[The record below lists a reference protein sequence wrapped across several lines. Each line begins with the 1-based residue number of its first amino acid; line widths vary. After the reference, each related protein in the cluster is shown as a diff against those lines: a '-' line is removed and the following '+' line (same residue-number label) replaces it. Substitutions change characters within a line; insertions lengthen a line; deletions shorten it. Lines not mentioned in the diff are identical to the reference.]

1 MRGKIHILI
10 SRLLQAC
17 LVASLLAG
25 CTKVV
30 PDDSF
35 EQKSRIGFNTAM
47 TKAAVGY
54 PTDSKFISTA
64 YSIASTGSWNDAA
77 SRPNKPIIDE
87 EEVSYIEAER
97 YWSTSKPHYWDANFK
112 YTFFSYSPSS
122 LKGKVDV
129 STDGVKISNWDVEA
143 DDTKDIEILVA
154 DIAKDKTKNESFS
167 GYSGVPTNFR
177 QKLSKLSFNMGISRD
192 AEAGTKVTLLG
203 IKIGYI
209 CTRGNYS
216 KGGYT
221 DDVWTV
227 VEDSRKTG
235 TSGTSVFNVFSGSQ
249 ALSTETYFN
258 PDSKLIIPQSLL
270 QSGTYHPTLIVE
282 YQIQVGEGKV
292 ETKTAECYFD
302 INLRQESWEKGMEYT
317 YTIHIGVG
325 QYPIE
330 FAGTVAD
337 WSAVDNGKVNIGE
350 VNFGE

>member
-10 SRLLQAC
+10 SRLIQTC

-54 PTDSKFISTA
+54 PTTSKFISTA
-64 YSIASTGSWNDAA
+64 YTIASTGSWDNASDRAGAA
-77 SRPNKPIIDE
+77 VLINE
-87 EEVSYIEAER
+87 EEVSYNNTEKN
-97 YWSTSKPHYWDANFK
+97 WSTATAHYWDANYK

-122 LKGKVDV
+122 LKGKVGV
-129 STDGVKISNWDVEA
+129 SKDGVAISNWDVETDA
-143 DDTKDIEILVA
+143 REILVA
-154 DIAKDKTKNESFS
+154 DIAKDKTKNESFF

-192 AEAGTKVTLLG
+192 AEARTKVTLRE
-203 IKIGYI
+203 IKIVDI

-221 DDVWTV
+221 DNFWTV

-235 TSGTSVFNVFSGSQ
+235 TTGTSVFTVFSGSQ
-249 ALSTETYFN
+249 ELSTETYFN
-258 PDSKLIIPQSLL
+258 PASKLIIPQSLL
-270 QSGTYHPTLIVE
+270 QSGSYHPTLIVE
-282 YQIQVGEGKV
+282 YQIQVGEGAV

-330 FAGTVAD
+330 FDGTVD
-337 WSAVDNGKVNIGE
+337 PWNVGNNGEVNIG
-350 VNFGE
+350 

>member
-1 MRGKIHILI
+1 MRKNIHIIL
-10 SRLLQAC
+10 SRLIQTC

-54 PTDSKFISTA
+54 PKDSKFISTA
-64 YSIASTGSWNDAA
+64 YSILSAKTWDNADDRADATVL
-77 SRPNKPIIDE
+77 IDE
-87 EEVSYIEAER
+87 EEVSYKGTEN
-97 YWSTSKPHYWDANFK
+97 YWSTAAAHYWDANRK

-122 LKGKVDV
+122 LKDKVDV
-129 STDGVKISNWDVEA
+129 STVGVAISNWDVEA
-143 DDTKDIEILVA
+143 DATEILVA

-192 AEAGTKVTLLG
+192 AEKGTKVTLLG
-203 IKIGYI
+203 IKVSDI

-221 DDVWTV
+221 DDTWTV
-227 VEDSRKTG
+227 VEGSRKTG
-235 TSGTSVFNVFSGSQ
+235 TSVFTVFSGSQ
-249 ALSTETYFN
+249 ELSKTDFF
-258 PDSKLIIPQSLL
+258 PASKLIIPQSLL
-270 QSGTYHPTLIVE
+270 QSRSYHPQLIVE
-282 YQIQVGEGKV
+282 YQIQVGGKGAV

-330 FAGTVAD
+330 FDG
-337 WSAVDNGKVNIGE
+337 SVDAWNVVNNGEVNIG
-350 VNFGE
+350 

>member
-1 MRGKIHILI
+1 MRKNIHIIL
-10 SRLLQAC
+10 SRLFQAC
-17 LVASLLAG
+17 LTASLLAG

-54 PTDSKFISTA
+54 PTTSKFISTA
-64 YSIASTGSWNDAA
+64 YTIASTGSWDNDRAGA
-77 SRPNKPIIDE
+77 TVLFE
-87 EEVSYIEAER
+87 EEVSYNGTEN
-97 YWSTSKPHYWDANFK
+97 YWSTTTKHYWDANYK

-122 LKGKVDV
+122 LKGTKVSV

-143 DDTKDIEILVA
+143 DATEILVA

-192 AEAGTKVTLLG
+192 AEKGTKVTLLG
-203 IKIGYI
+203 IKIVDI
-209 CTRGNYS
+209 CTRGDYS

-227 VEDSRKTG
+227 DEDSRKTG
-235 TSGTSVFNVFSGSQ
+235 TIGTMVFTVFSGSQ
-249 ALSTETYFN
+249 ALSNESDFN

-270 QSGTYHPTLIVE
+270 QSGDYHPKLIVK
-282 YQIQVGEGKV
+282 YDIQVGNGDV

-302 INLRQESWEKGMEYT
+302 INLRQESWVMGMEYT

-330 FAGTVAD
+330 FDG
-337 WSAVDNGKVNIGE
+337 SVDAWNVVNNGEVNIG
-350 VNFGE
+350 

>member
-1 MRGKIHILI
+1 MRSKIYILI
-10 SRLLQAC
+10 SRLLQTC
-17 LVASLLAG
+17 LIASLLAG

-54 PTDSKFISTA
+54 PTGSKFISTA
-64 YSIASTGSWNDAA
+64 YTIASTGSWDNA
-77 SRPNKPIIDE
+77 SDRAGATLLIDE
-87 EEVSYIEAER
+87 EEVSYDNTKK
-97 YWSTSKPHYWDANFK
+97 YWSTTPARYWENYK

-122 LKGKVDV
+122 LKDKVEV
-129 STDGVKISNWDVEA
+129 STDGVAISNWNVEA
-143 DDTKDIEILVA
+143 DATTEILVA

-177 QKLSKLSFNMGISRD
+177 QKLSKLSFNMGISQY

-203 IKIGYI
+203 IKVSYI

-221 DDVWTV
+221 DDAWTV
-227 VEDSRKTG
+227 VEGSRKTG
-235 TSGTSVFNVFSGSQ
+235 TSGKSVFTVFSGSKE
-249 ALSTETYFN
+249 LSTETYFN

-270 QSGTYHPTLIVE
+270 QSGSYHPQLIVE
-282 YQIQVGEGKV
+282 YQIQVGEGAV

-330 FAGTVAD
+330 FDATVDD
-337 WSAVDNGKVNIGE
+337 WSAINNGEVNIGE
-350 VNFGE
+350 IL

>member
-10 SRLLQAC
+10 SRLLQTC

-54 PTDSKFISTA
+54 PTTSKFISKA
-64 YSIASTGSWNDAA
+64 YFIASTGSWDNA
-77 SRPNKPIIDE
+77 SDRENADVRINE
-87 EEVSYIEAER
+87 EEVSYDNTEK
-97 YWSTSKPHYWDANFK
+97 YWSTTTRYYWDNYK

-122 LKGKVDV
+122 LKGKVRV
-129 STDGVKISNWDVEA
+129 STDGVAIYNWDVEA
-143 DDTKDIEILVA
+143 DATEILVA

-177 QKLSKLSFNMGISRD
+177 QKLSKLSFNMGISLD

-203 IKIGYI
+203 IKIVGI
-209 CTRGNYS
+209 CTLGDYS

-221 DDVWTV
+221 DNSWTV

-235 TSGTSVFNVFSGSQ
+235 TSVFTVFSGSQ
-249 ALSTETYFN
+249 ELSTKSYFK
-258 PDSKLIIPQSLL
+258 PASKLIIPQSLL
-270 QSGTYHPTLIVE
+270 QSGSYHPTLIVE
-282 YQIQVGEGKV
+282 YKIQVGEGAI
-292 ETKTAECYFD
+292 ETKTAECHFD
-302 INLRQESWEKGMEYT
+302 INLRQESWVMGMEYT

-330 FAGTVAD
+330 FDGSVDD
-337 WSAVDNGKVNIGE
+337 WNVVDNGEVNIG
-350 VNFGE
+350 

>member
-1 MRGKIHILI
+1 MHNNIHNII
-10 SRLLQAC
+10 SRLLQTC
-17 LVASLLAG
+17 LIASLLAG

-54 PTDSKFISTA
+54 PKESKFISTA
-64 YSIASTGSWNDAA
+64 YTIASTGSWDNA
-77 SRPNKPIIDE
+77 SDRAGATTPLINE
-87 EEVSYIEAER
+87 EEVSYNNTEK
-97 YWSTSKPHYWDANFK
+97 YWSTTSAHYWDASYK

-177 QKLSKLSFNMGISRD
+177 QKLSKLSFKMRISEYAAND
-192 AEAGTKVTLLG
+192 TKVTLRE
-203 IKIGYI
+203 IKVSHI

-216 KGGYT
+216 KGGYA
-221 DDVWTV
+221 DDAWTV
-227 VEDSRKTG
+227 VEGSRKTG
-235 TSGTSVFNVFSGSQ
+235 TSGTSVFTVFSGSKE
-249 ALSTETYFN
+249 LSTETYFN

-270 QSGTYHPTLIVE
+270 QSGSYHPTLIVE
-282 YQIQVGEGKV
+282 YQIQVGEGAV
-292 ETKTAECYFD
+292 ETKTAECHFD
-302 INLRQESWEKGMEYT
+302 INLRQESWVMGMEYT

-330 FAGTVAD
+330 FDG
-337 WSAVDNGKVNIGE
+337 SVDAWNVVNNGEVNIG
-350 VNFGE
+350 

>member
-1 MRGKIHILI
+1 MRNNIHIIL
-10 SRLLQAC
+10 SRLFQAC
-17 LVASLLAG
+17 LIASLLAG

-54 PTDSKFISTA
+54 PKESKFISTA
-64 YSIASTGSWNDAA
+64 YTIASTGSWDNA
-77 SRPNKPIIDE
+77 SDRAVATKIIDA
-87 EEVSYIEAER
+87 EEVSYNGTEK
-97 YWSTSKPHYWDANFK
+97 YWSTSTAHYWDANYK

-122 LKGKVDV
+122 LKGKVSV
-129 STDGVKISNWDVEA
+129 STDGVAISNWNVEA
-143 DDTKDIEILVA
+143 DATEILVA

-177 QKLSKLSFNMGISRD
+177 QKLSKLSFKMGIPRD

-203 IKIGYI
+203 IKIVGI

-216 KGGYT
+216 KGGYA
-221 DDVWTV
+221 DDIWTV
-227 VEDSRKTG
+227 VEGSRKTG
-235 TSGTSVFNVFSGSQ
+235 TTGTSVFSVFSGSRE
-249 ALSTETYFN
+249 LSTDTYFN

-270 QSGTYHPTLIVE
+270 QSGSYHPTLIVE
-282 YQIQVGEGKV
+282 YEIQVEDGEP
-292 ETKTAECYFD
+292 EPKTAECHFD

-317 YTIHIGVG
+317 YIIHIGVG

-330 FAGTVAD
+330 FDGTV
-337 WSAVDNGKVNIGE
+337 DNWNVVNNGEVNIG
-350 VNFGE
+350 

>member
-10 SRLLQAC
+10 SRLLQTC

-35 EQKSRIGFNTAM
+35 EPKSRIGFNTAM

-54 PTDSKFISTA
+54 PTTSTFISTA
-64 YSIASTGSWNDAA
+64 YFIASTGSWDNA
-77 SRPNKPIIDE
+77 SDRANADVRINE
-87 EEVSYIEAER
+87 EEVSYNNTEK
-97 YWSTSKPHYWDANFK
+97 YWSTTTRYYWDNYK

-122 LKGKVDV
+122 LKGTKVSV
-129 STDGVKISNWDVEA
+129 STDGVAIFNWDVET
-143 DDTKDIEILVA
+143 DDTEILVA

-177 QKLSKLSFNMGISRD
+177 QKLSKLSFKMGISQY
-192 AEAGTKVTLLG
+192 AESGTNVTLLG
-203 IKIGYI
+203 IKIVDI
-209 CTRGNYS
+209 CTQGNYS

-221 DDVWTV
+221 DDSWTV
-227 VEDSRKTG
+227 VEGSRKTG
-235 TSGTSVFNVFSGSQ
+235 TSVFTVFSGSKE
-249 ALSTETYFN
+249 LSTETYFN

-270 QSGTYHPTLIVE
+270 QSGSYHPTLIVE
-282 YQIQVGEGKV
+282 YKIQVGEGAF
-292 ETKTAECYFD
+292 ETKTAECHFD
-302 INLRQESWEKGMEYT
+302 INLRQESWVMGMEYT

-330 FAGTVAD
+330 FDG
-337 WSAVDNGKVNIGE
+337 SVDAWNVVNNGEVNIG
-350 VNFGE
+350 

>member
-10 SRLLQAC
+10 SRLLQTC
-17 LVASLLAG
+17 VVASLLAG

-54 PTDSKFISTA
+54 PKESKFISTA
-64 YSIASTGSWNDAA
+64 YTIASTGSWDNA
-77 SRPNKPIIDE
+77 SDRERATMLIKE
-87 EEVSYIEAER
+87 EEVSFIEAEN
-97 YWSTSKPHYWDANFK
+97 YWSTTAVQHYWDASYK

-122 LKGKVDV
+122 LKDKVDV
-129 STDGVKISNWDVEA
+129 STDGVAISNWDVEA
-143 DDTKDIEILVA
+143 DATTEILVA

-177 QKLSKLSFNMGISRD
+177 QKLSKLSFNMGISQY
-192 AEAGTKVTLLG
+192 AESGTNVTLLG
-203 IKIGYI
+203 IKIVDI
-209 CTRGNYS
+209 CTQGDYS

-221 DDVWTV
+221 DDSWTV

-235 TSGTSVFNVFSGSQ
+235 TSVFTVFSGSQ
-249 ALSTETYFN
+249 ELSTETYFK
-258 PDSKLIIPQSLL
+258 PASKLIIPQSLL
-270 QSGTYHPTLIVE
+270 QSGSYHPTLIVE
-282 YQIQVGEGKV
+282 YKIQVGKGAV
-292 ETKTAECYFD
+292 ETKTAECHFD
-302 INLRQESWEKGMEYT
+302 INLRQESWVMGMEYT

-330 FAGTVAD
+330 FDG
-337 WSAVDNGKVNIGE
+337 SVDAWNVVNNGEVNIG
-350 VNFGE
+350 

>member
-1 MRGKIHILI
+1 MRKNIHIIL
-10 SRLLQAC
+10 SRLFQAC
-17 LVASLLAG
+17 LIASLLVG

-54 PTDSKFISTA
+54 PTTSKFISKA
-64 YSIASTGSWNDAA
+64 YYIASSGSWDNASDRAA
-77 SRPNKPIIDE
+77 ATVLINE
-87 EEVSYIEAER
+87 EEVSYNNTEK
-97 YWSTSKPHYWDANFK
+97 YWSTTTAHYWDANYK

-122 LKGKVDV
+122 LKGKVSV
-129 STDGVKISNWDVEA
+129 STDGVAISNWDVEA
-143 DDTKDIEILVA
+143 DATEILVA

-177 QKLSKLSFNMGISRD
+177 QKLSKLSFKMRISEYAASD
-192 AEAGTKVTLLG
+192 TKVTLRE
-203 IKIGYI
+203 IKVSHI

-216 KGGYT
+216 KGGYA

-227 VEDSRKTG
+227 VEGSRKTG
-235 TSGTSVFNVFSGSQ
+235 TSGTSVFTVFSGNQ
-249 ALSTETYFN
+249 ALSNESDSN

-270 QSGTYHPTLIVE
+270 QSGDYHPKLIVK
-282 YQIQVGEGKV
+282 YDIQVGNGDV

-302 INLRQESWEKGMEYT
+302 INLRQESWVMGMEYT

-330 FAGTVAD
+330 FDGTVDA
-337 WSAVDNGKVNIGE
+337 WNVVNNGEVNIG
-350 VNFGE
+350 

>member
-1 MRGKIHILI
+1 MRKNIHIIL
-10 SRLLQAC
+10 SRLFQAC
-17 LVASLLAG
+17 LIASLLVG

-54 PTDSKFISTA
+54 PTTSKFISTA
-64 YSIASTGSWNDAA
+64 YTIASDKTWDNASDRAGAA
-77 SRPNKPIIDE
+77 VLINE
-87 EEVSYIEAER
+87 EEVSYNNTEK
-97 YWSTSKPHYWDANFK
+97 YWSTTETAHYWDANRK

-122 LKGKVDV
+122 LKGKVSV
-129 STDGVKISNWDVEA
+129 STDGVAISNWDVEA
-143 DDTKDIEILVA
+143 DATEILVA

-177 QKLSKLSFNMGISRD
+177 QKLSKLSFKMRISEYAASD
-192 AEAGTKVTLLG
+192 TKVTLRE
-203 IKIGYI
+203 IKVSHI

-216 KGGYT
+216 KGGYA

-227 VEDSRKTG
+227 VEGSRKTG
-235 TSGTSVFNVFSGSQ
+235 TSGTSVFTVFSGNQ
-249 ALSTETYFN
+249 ALSNESDSN

-270 QSGTYHPTLIVE
+270 QSGDYHPKLIVK
-282 YQIQVGEGKV
+282 YDIQVGNGDV

-302 INLRQESWEKGMEYT
+302 INLRQESWVMGMEYT

-330 FAGTVAD
+330 FDGTVDA
-337 WSAVDNGKVNIGE
+337 WNVVNNGEVNIG
-350 VNFGE
+350 

>member
-1 MRGKIHILI
+1 MRKNIHIILT
-10 SRLLQAC
+10 RLLQAC
-17 LVASLLAG
+17 LTASLLVG

-47 TKAAVGY
+47 TKAAVRY
-54 PTDSKFISTA
+54 PTTSKFISTA
-64 YSIASTGSWNDAA
+64 YTIASTGSWDNDRAGA
-77 SRPNKPIIDE
+77 TVLINE
-87 EEVSYIEAER
+87 EEVSYNDKEK
-97 YWSTSKPHYWDANFK
+97 YWITTTKHYWNANYK

-122 LKGKVDV
+122 LKSTKVSV
-129 STDGVKISNWDVEA
+129 STDGVAISNWDVEA
-143 DDTKDIEILVA
+143 DATEILVA
-154 DIAKDKTKNESFS
+154 DIAKDKSKNESFS

-177 QKLSKLSFNMGISRD
+177 QKLSKLSFKMGISQA
-192 AEAGTKVTLLG
+192 AEDGTKVTLLG
-203 IKIGYI
+203 IKISYI

-249 ALSTETYFN
+249 ELSNKSYYV
-258 PDSKLIIPQSLL
+258 PASKLIIPQSLL
-270 QSGTYHPTLIVE
+270 QSGSYHPQLIVE
-282 YQIQVGEGKV
+282 YQIQVGEGAV
-292 ETKTAECYFD
+292 ETKTAECHFD

-330 FAGTVAD
+330 FDATVD
-337 WSAVDNGKVNIGE
+337 NWSAINNGEVNIG
-350 VNFGE
+350 

>member
-1 MRGKIHILI
+1 MRKNIHIIL
-10 SRLLQAC
+10 SRLIQTC

-54 PTDSKFISTA
+54 PIGSRFISTA
-64 YSIASTGSWNDAA
+64 YSIASTGSWDDAA
-77 SRPNKPIIDE
+77 SRTSATKIIDE

-97 YWSTSKPHYWDANFK
+97 YWSTLTAHYWDANRK

-122 LKGKVDV
+122 LKDKVGV
-129 STDGVKISNWDVEA
+129 STDGVKISNWDVETDA
-143 DDTKDIEILVA
+143 TEILVA

-177 QKLSKLSFNMGISRD
+177 QKLSKLSFKMGKSPD
-192 AEAGTKVTLLG
+192 AEKGKKVTLLG
-203 IKIGYI
+203 IKVSDI

-235 TSGTSVFNVFSGSQ
+235 TSVFTVFSGSKE
-249 ALSTETYFN
+249 LSTESYFN

-270 QSGTYHPTLIVE
+270 QSGSYHPTLIVE
-282 YQIQVGEGKV
+282 YQIQVGEGAP

-330 FAGTVAD
+330 FDG
-337 WSAVDNGKVNIGE
+337 SVDPWNVVNNGEVNIG
-350 VNFGE
+350 

>member
-10 SRLLQAC
+10 SRLIQTC
-17 LVASLLAG
+17 LIASLLAG

-30 PDDSF
+30 PNDSF

-54 PTDSKFISTA
+54 PTTSKFISTA
-64 YSIASTGSWNDAA
+64 YTIASTGSWDNASDRAGAA
-77 SRPNKPIIDE
+77 VLINE
-87 EEVSYIEAER
+87 EEVSYNNTEK
-97 YWSTSKPHYWDANFK
+97 YWSTTTARYWDANYK

-122 LKGKVDV
+122 LKDKVDV
-129 STDGVKISNWDVEA
+129 STDGVAISNWDVEA
-143 DDTKDIEILVA
+143 DATEILVA

-203 IKIGYI
+203 IKIVGI
-209 CTRGNYS
+209 CTQGNYS

-221 DDVWTV
+221 DNAWTV
-227 VEDSRKTG
+227 DEASRKTG
-235 TSGTSVFNVFSGSQ
+235 TTGTSVFTVFSGSKE
-249 ALSTETYFN
+249 LSTETYFN

-270 QSGTYHPTLIVE
+270 QSGSYHPKLIVE
-282 YQIQVGEGKV
+282 YQIQVGKGEV

-302 INLRQESWEKGMEYT
+302 INLRQESWVMGMEYT

-330 FAGTVAD
+330 FDATVDD
-337 WSAVDNGKVNIGE
+337 WSAINNGEVNIG
-350 VNFGE
+350 

>member
-10 SRLLQAC
+10 FRLIQTC

-54 PTDSKFISTA
+54 PKDSKFISTA
-64 YSIASTGSWNDAA
+64 YSILSAKTWDNADDRADATVL
-77 SRPNKPIIDE
+77 IDE
-87 EEVSYIEAER
+87 EEVSYKGTEN
-97 YWSTSKPHYWDANFK
+97 YWSTAAAHYWDANRK

-122 LKGKVDV
+122 LKGKVSV
-129 STDGVKISNWDVEA
+129 STDGVAISNWDVEA
-143 DDTKDIEILVA
+143 DATEILVA

-177 QKLSKLSFNMGISRD
+177 QKLSKLSFKMRISEYAASD
-192 AEAGTKVTLLG
+192 TKVTLRE
-203 IKIGYI
+203 IKVSHI

-216 KGGYT
+216 KGGYA

-227 VEDSRKTG
+227 VEGSRKTG
-235 TSGTSVFNVFSGSQ
+235 TSGTSVFTVFSGNQ
-249 ALSTETYFN
+249 ALSNESDSN

-270 QSGTYHPTLIVE
+270 QSGDYHPKLIVK
-282 YQIQVGEGKV
+282 YDIQVGNGDV

-302 INLRQESWEKGMEYT
+302 INLRQESWVMGMEYT
-317 YTIHIGVG
+317 YTIHIGIG

-330 FAGTVAD
+330 FDGTV
-337 WSAVDNGKVNIGE
+337 DNWNVVNNGEVNIG
-350 VNFGE
+350 

>member
-1 MRGKIHILI
+1 MRSKIHILI
-10 SRLLQAC
+10 SRLLQTC

-54 PTDSKFISTA
+54 PKESKFISTA
-64 YSIASTGSWNDAA
+64 YTIASTGSWDNA
-77 SRPNKPIIDE
+77 SDRTGATKLINE
-87 EEVSYIEAER
+87 EEVSFIEAEN
-97 YWSTSKPHYWDANFK
+97 YWSTTTARYWDANYK

-122 LKGKVDV
+122 LKDKVDV
-129 STDGVKISNWDVEA
+129 STDGVAISNWDVEA
-143 DDTKDIEILVA
+143 DVTTEILVA

-177 QKLSKLSFNMGISRD
+177 QKLSKLSFNMGISPD
-192 AEAGTKVTLLG
+192 AEVGTKVTLLE
-203 IKIGYI
+203 IKVSDV
-209 CTRGNYS
+209 CTRGNYN

-221 DDVWTV
+221 DNSWTV

-235 TSGTSVFNVFSGSQ
+235 TTGTSVFTVFSGSQ
-249 ALSTETYFN
+249 ELSTEKYFK
-258 PDSKLIIPQSLL
+258 PASKLIIPQSLL
-270 QSGTYHPTLIVE
+270 QSGSYHPTLIVE
-282 YQIQVGEGKV
+282 YKIQVGEGAI
-292 ETKTAECYFD
+292 ETKTAECHFD
-302 INLRQESWEKGMEYT
+302 INLRQESWVMGMEYT

-330 FAGTVAD
+330 FDG
-337 WSAVDNGKVNIGE
+337 SVDAWNVVNNGEVNIG
-350 VNFGE
+350 

>member
-1 MRGKIHILI
+1 MRKNIHIIL
-10 SRLLQAC
+10 SRLFQAC
-17 LVASLLAG
+17 LIASLLVG

-54 PTDSKFISTA
+54 PTTSKFISKA
-64 YSIASTGSWNDAA
+64 YYIASSGSWDNASDRAGAA
-77 SRPNKPIIDE
+77 VLINE
-87 EEVSYIEAER
+87 EEVSYNNTEK
-97 YWSTSKPHYWDANFK
+97 YWSTTETAHYWDANRK

-122 LKGKVDV
+122 LKGKVSV
-129 STDGVKISNWDVEA
+129 STDGVAISNWDVETDA
-143 DDTKDIEILVA
+143 TEILVA

-177 QKLSKLSFNMGISRD
+177 QKLSKLSFKMRISEYAASD
-192 AEAGTKVTLLG
+192 TKVTLRE
-203 IKIGYI
+203 IKVSHI

-216 KGGYT
+216 KGGYA

-227 VEDSRKTG
+227 VEGSRKTG
-235 TSGTSVFNVFSGSQ
+235 TSGTSVFTVFSGNQ
-249 ALSTETYFN
+249 ALSNESDSN

-270 QSGTYHPTLIVE
+270 QSGDYHPKLIVK
-282 YQIQVGEGKV
+282 YDIQVGNGDV

-302 INLRQESWEKGMEYT
+302 INLRQESWVMGMEYT

-330 FAGTVAD
+330 FDGTVDA
-337 WSAVDNGKVNIGE
+337 WNVVNNGEVNIG
-350 VNFGE
+350 

>member
-1 MRGKIHILI
+1 MRKNIHIIL
-10 SRLLQAC
+10 SRLFQAC
-17 LVASLLAG
+17 LIAGLLVG

-54 PTDSKFISTA
+54 PTTSKFISKA
-64 YSIASTGSWNDAA
+64 YYIASSGSWDNASDRAGAA
-77 SRPNKPIIDE
+77 VLINE
-87 EEVSYIEAER
+87 EEVSYNNTEK
-97 YWSTSKPHYWDANFK
+97 YWSTTETAHYWDANRK

-122 LKGKVDV
+122 LKGKVSV
-129 STDGVKISNWDVEA
+129 STDGVAISNWDVEA
-143 DDTKDIEILVA
+143 DATEILVA

-177 QKLSKLSFNMGISRD
+177 QKLSKLSFKMRISEYAASD
-192 AEAGTKVTLLG
+192 TKVTLRE
-203 IKIGYI
+203 IKVSHI

-227 VEDSRKTG
+227 VEGSRKTG
-235 TSGTSVFNVFSGSQ
+235 TSGTSVFTVFSGNQ
-249 ALSTETYFN
+249 ALSNESDSN

-270 QSGTYHPTLIVE
+270 QSGDYHPKLIVK
-282 YQIQVGEGKV
+282 YDIQVGNGDV

-302 INLRQESWEKGMEYT
+302 INLRQESWVMGMEYT

-330 FAGTVAD
+330 FDGTVDA
-337 WSAVDNGKVNIGE
+337 WNVVNNGEVNIG
-350 VNFGE
+350 

>member
-1 MRGKIHILI
+1 MHNNIHNII
-10 SRLLQAC
+10 SRLLQTC

-54 PTDSKFISTA
+54 PKESKFISTA
-64 YSIASTGSWNDAA
+64 YFIASTGSWDNA
-77 SRPNKPIIDE
+77 SDRAGATKLINQ
-87 EEVSYIEAER
+87 EEVSFIEAEN
-97 YWSTSKPHYWDANFK
+97 YWSTTTARYWDANYK

-122 LKGKVDV
+122 LKGKVSV
-129 STDGVKISNWDVEA
+129 STDGVAISNWDVE
-143 DDTKDIEILVA
+143 KDATEILVA

-177 QKLSKLSFNMGISRD
+177 QKLSKLSFNMGISRY
-192 AEAGTKVTLLG
+192 AVAGTQVTLLG
-203 IKIGYI
+203 IKIVGI
-209 CTRGNYS
+209 CTRGDYS

-221 DDVWTV
+221 DDAWTV
-227 VEDSRKTG
+227 VEASRKTG
-235 TSGTSVFNVFSGSQ
+235 TSGTSVFNVFSDSKE
-249 ALSTETYFN
+249 LSADTYFK
-258 PDSKLIIPQSLL
+258 PASKLIIPQSLL

-282 YQIQVGEGKV
+282 YKIQVGEGAV
-292 ETKTAECYFD
+292 ETKTAECHFD
-302 INLRQESWEKGMEYT
+302 INLRQESWVMGMEYT

-330 FAGTVAD
+330 FDG
-337 WSAVDNGKVNIGE
+337 SVDAWNVVNNGEVNIG
-350 VNFGE
+350 

>member
-10 SRLLQAC
+10 FRLIQTC

-54 PTDSKFISTA
+54 PTTSKFISTA
-64 YSIASTGSWNDAA
+64 YSIASTGSWNDASDRA
-77 SRPNKPIIDE
+77 GATKIIDA
-87 EEVSYIEAER
+87 EEVSYNGTEK
-97 YWSTSKPHYWDANFK
+97 YWSTSTAHYWDANYK

-122 LKGKVDV
+122 LKGKVSV
-129 STDGVKISNWDVEA
+129 STDGVAISNWNVEA
-143 DDTKDIEILVA
+143 DATEILVA

-177 QKLSKLSFNMGISRD
+177 QKLSKLSFKMGIPRD

-203 IKIGYI
+203 IKIVGI
-209 CTRGNYS
+209 CTMGNYS
-216 KGGYT
+216 KGGYA
-221 DDVWTV
+221 DDAWTV
-227 VEDSRKTG
+227 VEGSRKTG
-235 TSGTSVFNVFSGSQ
+235 TTGTSVFSVFSGSRE
-249 ALSTETYFN
+249 LSTDTYFN

-270 QSGTYHPTLIVE
+270 QSGSYHPTLIVE
-282 YQIQVGEGKV
+282 YEIQVEDGEP
-292 ETKTAECYFD
+292 EPKTAECHFD
-302 INLRQESWEKGMEYT
+302 INLRQESWVMGMEYT

-330 FAGTVAD
+330 FDGTVDA
-337 WSAVDNGKVNIGE
+337 WNVVNNGEVNIG
-350 VNFGE
+350 

>member
-1 MRGKIHILI
+1 
-10 SRLLQAC
+10 
-17 LVASLLAG
+17 
-25 CTKVV
+25 
-30 PDDSF
+30 
-35 EQKSRIGFNTAM
+35 M

-54 PTDSKFISTA
+54 PTTSKFISKA
-64 YSIASTGSWNDAA
+64 YSVKSTKSWDNADDRAGA
-77 SRPNKPIIDE
+77 TVLIDE
-87 EEVSYIEAER
+87 EEVSYKGTEN
-97 YWSTSKPHYWDANFK
+97 YWSTATAHYWDANYK

-122 LKGKVDV
+122 LKGTKVSV
-129 STDGVKISNWDVEA
+129 STDGVAISNWDVEA
-143 DDTKDIEILVA
+143 DATTEILVA

-192 AEAGTKVTLLG
+192 AAAGTKVTLRE
-203 IKIGYI
+203 IKVSHI

-227 VEDSRKTG
+227 VEGSIKTG
-235 TSGTSVFNVFSGSQ
+235 TSGTSVFTVFSGSKE
-249 ALSTETYFN
+249 LSTESYFK
-258 PDSKLIIPQSLL
+258 PASKLIIPQSLL
-270 QSGTYHPTLIVE
+270 QSGDYHPKLIVE
-282 YQIQVGEGKV
+282 YEIQVGTGDV

-330 FAGTVAD
+330 FDGKVDA
-337 WSAVDNGKVNIGE
+337 WSAGNSNNGEVNIG
-350 VNFGE
+350 